1 VSRTP
6 GDKGR
11 PILAALLALASVA
24 TLAAP
29 KGPQE
34 YLDEDTAATVTVVGE
49 PLVFACP
56 HPELAANVRDYLTLA
71 AGAVNRNGK
80 LTYVLIG
87 YYWSTLDP
95 RLRHDP
101 QPPAEPLTLQA
112 DDRRIQ
118 LTLGGRTAH
127 EAGIGMPVH
136 APPGSNA
143 TPNVYGVDLATLRF
157 IGEARHLTVV
167 AESGG
172 TDLTYDLW
180 EDRRPA
186 LRAFVR
192 HMNGED

>member
-1 VSRTP
+1 MSRAP

-11 PILAALLALASVA
+11 PILAALLGLVSVVA
-24 TLAAP
+24 VAGTKA
-29 KGPQE
+29 PQE
-34 YLDEDTAATVTVVGE
+34 YLDEETAATITVVGE

-71 AGAVNRNGK
+71 AAAVNRNGK
-80 LTYVLIG
+80 VSYVLIG
-87 YYWSTLDP
+87 YFWSTLDP
-95 RLRHDP
+95 RLRHES
-101 QPPAEPLTLQA
+101 QPPPEPLTLQA

-118 LTLGGRTAH
+118 LTFGGRSAH

-136 APPGSNA
+136 APAGSDA
-143 TPNVYGVDLATLRF
+143 APNVYGVDLATLRF
-157 IGEARHLTVV
+157 LSEARHLTLA

-172 TDLTYDLW
+172 TDLTYELW

-192 HMNGED
+192 HMSGED

>member
-1 VSRTP
+1 MSRAP

-24 TLAAP
+24 AVGGTKA
-29 KGPQE
+29 PQE
-34 YLDEDTAATVTVVGE
+34 YLDEETAATITVVGE
-49 PLVFACP
+49 PLVLACP

-71 AGAVNRNGK
+71 AAAVNRNGK
-80 LTYVLIG
+80 VTYVLIG

-95 RLRHDP
+95 RLRHEP
-101 QPPAEPLTLQA
+101 QPPAEPLKVQA

-118 LTLGGRTAH
+118 LTLGGRSAH

-136 APPGSNA
+136 APSGSNA

-157 IGEARHLTVV
+157 IGEARQLTVL

-172 TDLTYDLW
+172 TDLTYELW

-192 HMNGED
+192 HMSGED